1 MDKKIILAVAGAG
14 KTTLLLNKLKEKD
27 RFLIVTYTKTN
38 YEDLK
43 KSIVKRF
50 SYIPSNI
57 KIYTYFV
64 FLYSFCFKPFEVN
77 LCPTINLRTKGL
89 KFKKPKDDYHLKS
102 TQISYYMEK
111 KSKKM
116 YSNRL
121 ARLCNKEKMFLKI
134 KHRLEKYFD
143 YFFID
148 EIQDLAGND
157 FNFVNNLTRCNINTI
172 YVGDFYQHTF
182 DTSRDGNVNV
192 NLHKNIDR
200 YIKHFKDTNNNLE
213 IDLNSLKKSIR
224 CKKEVCEFIRNNLNI
239 EIYPSEDKSVVV
251 KEIVNQKEID
261 YVMNN
266 DNIIKLFYQNSKLYK
281 GNVENWG
288 NSKGSTYNNVCVV
301 LNQNTYNLYKENNLK
316 DLKMATRNKLYVA
329 CTRTKN
335 NLFFVEERK
344 LIKYKK
350 EVDLCQI

>member
-1 MDKKIILAVAGAG
+1 MIIKTLYIKNFRNYESLTLDLNDKLNIIYGQNGQG
-14 KTTLLLNKLKEKD
+14 KTNLLESIYLLGFTNSHRSFTSEN
-27 RFLIVTYTKTN
+27 LI
-38 YEDLK
+38 
-43 KSIVKRF
+43 KSGADKAIVKGKLIKD
-50 SYIPSNI
+50 IP
-57 KIYTYFV
+57 Y
-64 FLYSFCFKPFEVN
+64 
-77 LCPTINLRTKGL
+77 
-89 KFKKPKDDYHLKS
+89 
-102 TQISYYMEK
+102 
-111 KSKKM
+111 
-116 YSNRL
+116 
-121 ARLCNKEKMFLKI
+121 
-134 KHRLEKYFD
+134 
-143 YFFID
+143 
-148 EIQDLAGND
+148 
-157 FNFVNNLTRCNINTI
+157 
-172 YVGDFYQHTF
+172 
-182 DTSRDGNVNV
+182 
-192 NLHKNIDR
+192 
-200 YIKHFKDTNNNLE
+200 NLE